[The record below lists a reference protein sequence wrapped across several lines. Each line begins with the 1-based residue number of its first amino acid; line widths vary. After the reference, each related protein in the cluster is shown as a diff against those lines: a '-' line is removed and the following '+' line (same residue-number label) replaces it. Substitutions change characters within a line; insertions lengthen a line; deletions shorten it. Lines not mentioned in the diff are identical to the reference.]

1 MTEQLSELATEQAR
15 AGREDLDT
23 RPTRELVDMMNDED
37 ADVAAAVR
45 AAAGP
50 MASAIDAI
58 AERLAAGGRLVYVG
72 AGTAGRI
79 AALDA
84 IECGPTFGI
93 EPGLVVAV
101 VAGGDAALKDA
112 REGDED
118 DAAAAVAALAA
129 LGLSAADALVSV
141 SASGRTPYA
150 VGAARYA
157 RSIGSLTVGLSCNTG
172 SKLTDEVDIAIET
185 PVGPEFI
192 AGSTRLKSGTAQK
205 LVCNTITTLVMVR
218 LGHTYGPWMV
228 GVQAN
233 NEKLRVRARTILVA
247 AAGIPASEAE
257 VLLDLAGGD
266 TRVALVMSLAGVS
279 TEVALTRLNAARGR
293 VREALQPAQ

>member
-1 MTEQLSELATEQAR
+1 MAEQLSGLATEAAR

-23 RPTRELVDMMNDED
+23 RGTLELVTLMNDED
-37 ADVAAAVR
+37 AAVSGCVR
-45 AAAGP
+45 AA
-50 MASAIDAI
+50 SAAI
-58 AERLAAGGRLVYVG
+58 AEAVDAVAARLAGGGRLIYLG

-84 IECGPTFGI
+84 VECGPTFGI
-93 EPGLVVAV
+93 EPGTVIAV

-118 DAAAAVAALAA
+118 DSAAAVASLQS
-129 LGLSAADALVSV
+129 LDLSAKDALVAV

-150 VGAARYA
+150 LEAARYA
-157 RSIGSLTVGLSCNTG
+157 RTVGALAVGLSCNAG
-172 SKLTDEVDIAIET
+172 SALSAEVDIAIET

-205 LVCNTITTLVMVR
+205 LVCNTLSTLVMVR
-218 LGHTYGPWMV
+218 LGRTYGAWMV

-233 NEKLRVRARTILVA
+233 NEKLRVRGRRILVE
-247 AAGIPASEAE
+247 AAGIPETEAE

-266 TRVALVMSLAGVS
+266 TRVALVMSLGGVS
-279 TEVALTRLNAARGR
+279 TEVALRRLNAARGR
-293 VREALQPAQ
+293 VRDAINAVD